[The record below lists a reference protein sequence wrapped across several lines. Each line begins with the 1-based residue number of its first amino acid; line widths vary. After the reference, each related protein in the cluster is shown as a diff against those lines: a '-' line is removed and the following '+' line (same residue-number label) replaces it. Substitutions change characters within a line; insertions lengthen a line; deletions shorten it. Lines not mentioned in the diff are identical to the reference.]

1 MNSRLL
7 IALAFF
13 LGAASVGIAQIPR
26 TINYQ
31 GKAVQTNGKPVSD
44 GAHSITI
51 SLYLTANSTQPL
63 FTETVFVLTSGG
75 LFETTIGDLK
85 AIPPSVAFDKSYYV
99 GLSVDGSVEL
109 APRVALTSVPYA
121 LNAQL
126 TNSLSDQATIPDSL
140 RSKLFQLKAGGDLYG
155 TYPNPTV
162 IALQGHAVSSATPDS
177 GAVLTWNGSS
187 WGTTPL
193 KRPASFSVIRTTQ
206 KSMTA
211 SSPIVFESKID
222 SGSFDTGN
230 NFSLANN
237 SYTAPT
243 DGRYYFSTD
252 LAFPAA
258 FDSLTVGIS
267 VNNTI
272 AALRILRK
280 QYSNKTTDAF
290 EAIAFS
296 PLSLKTGDSVQC
308 IVSTLNSNPV
318 LISVARF
325 YGYRVD

>member
-7 IALAFF
+7 IILAFLF
-13 LGAASVGIAQIPR
+13 GAASVGIAQIPR

-31 GKAVQTNGKPVSD
+31 GKALQANGKPVSD
-44 GAHSITI
+44 GAHTITI
-51 SLYLTANSTQPL
+51 SLYQTVNSTQPL
-63 FTETVFVLTSGG
+63 FTETAFVLTSGG
-75 LFETTIGDLK
+75 IFQTTIGDLI
-85 AIPPSVAFDKSYYV
+85 AIPPSLLFDKSYYV
-99 GLSVDGSVEL
+99 GLSVDGGIEL

-140 RSKLFQLKAGGDLYG
+140 RSKIFQLKAGGDLSG

-193 KRPASFSVIRTTQ
+193 KRPASFSVIKTTQ
-206 KSMTA
+206 RSMTTT
-211 SSPIVFESKID
+211 SPIVFESKTD

-230 NFSLANN
+230 NFSLVNN

-252 LAFPAA
+252 LSFPVA
-258 FDSLTVGIS
+258 FDSVMVGIG
-267 VNNTI
+267 VNNSI
-272 AALRILRK
+272 ATSYTLRK
-280 QYSNKTTDAF
+280 HYSNKTTDAT
-290 EAIAFS
+290 EALAFN
-296 PLSLKTGDSVQC
+296 PLWLKAGDSVQC
-308 IVSTLNSNPV
+308 I
-318 LISVARF
+318 
-325 YGYRVD
+325 